1 MNIYSLKGEVFLNM
15 PLSLRDYWLLKK
27 YFLKYNV
34 DIEDSYNQ

>member
-15 PLSLRDYWLLKK
+15 PLSLKDDWLMKT

-34 DIEDSYNQ
+34 DIEDSYNL

>member
-1 MNIYSLKGEVFLNM
+1 MSIYGLKGEGFLGM
-15 PLSLRDYWLLKK
+15 PLSLKDYWLLKK